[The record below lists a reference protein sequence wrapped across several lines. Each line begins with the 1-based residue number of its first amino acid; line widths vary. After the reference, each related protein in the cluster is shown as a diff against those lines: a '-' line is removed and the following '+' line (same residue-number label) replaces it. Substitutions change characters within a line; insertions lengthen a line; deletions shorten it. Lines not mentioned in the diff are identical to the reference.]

1 MWVEFYEDY
10 FEQHPNEAMEVSDGE
25 NVRFVTGDSE
35 IDDLEKRIAEDSI
48 TPEEID
54 QILGSWI
61 GEKPKQVKQ
70 ERDRAVEIVEMEK
83 RLQDEVG
90 EGFNDSR

>member
-10 FEQHPNEAMEVSDGE
+10 FEQHPNEALEVNDGE
-25 NVRFVTGDSE
+25 DVRFVTGDSE

-54 QILGSWI
+54 EILGSWI
-61 GEKPKQVKQ
+61 GEKPKQAKQ
-70 ERDRAVEIVEMEK
+70 ERNRAVEIVEMER